1 MGSRRGGEASPS
13 VTAKLTV
20 TEDGHVVVERDNEDP
35 ERKVPRWVNGCTCLH
50 CRLARGED
58 VDVDGGDCR
67 EK

>member
-1 MGSRRGGEASPS
+1 M
-13 VTAKLTV
+13 TAKLTV
-20 TEDGHVVVERDNEDP
+20 TEDGQVVVERDNEEP